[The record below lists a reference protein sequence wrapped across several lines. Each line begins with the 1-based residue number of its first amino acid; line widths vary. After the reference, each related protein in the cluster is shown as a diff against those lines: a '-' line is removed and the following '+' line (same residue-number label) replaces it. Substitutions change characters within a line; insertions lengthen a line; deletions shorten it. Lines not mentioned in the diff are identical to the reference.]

1 MNKYLKNIGL
11 KSRLSSKN
19 LFMEKI
25 GEKAKFASLNLSRL
39 NISKKNSVLK
49 QFSQYLKANEQS
61 ILNANKKDIANAK
74 SKKIKDSMIAR
85 LELSSKKISQ
95 IRSSIDQIV
104 KFKDPTG
111 KTLSSWKRPNGLIIK
126 KVSIPIGVIGI
137 IYESRPNV
145 TSDVSALCF
154 KSGNVVILRGGSE
167 AFHSNK
173 ILAKLFRKALKKKK
187 CNENCVQ
194 FVQSKERRH
203 VDYLLSGMKNYVDLI
218 IPRGGKSL
226 VKKVLKKSSVSIV
239 GHYEG
244 LCHVFV
250 DREADLSTAIKVVKN
265 SKMRNVSI
273 CGAAETLLIDK
284 MCLKTHCKP
293 ILDQLGTLGCKIIGD
308 KIIRKFISGKMK
320 IATEKD
326 WKTEYLS
333 PTISVKSVNG
343 VEDAINHIN
352 KYGSSHTDSIVTKNK
367 KTAKKFLSSI
377 NSSIA
382 VHNASTQFADGG
394 EFGFGAEVG
403 ISTNKLHPRG
413 PIGLDQLTT
422 YKYILE
428 GKGQIRK

>member
-1 MNKYLKNIGL
+1 M
-11 KSRLSSKN
+11 SKN
-19 LFMEKI
+19 LYMKKI
-25 GEKAKFASLNLSRL
+25 GEKAKLASLNLSNL
-39 NISKKNSVLK
+39 NVNKRNSVLK
-49 QFSQYLKANEQS
+49 QFSQYLKANEKS
-61 ILNANKKDIANAK
+61 ILSANKKDMANAK
-74 SKKIKDSMIAR
+74 FKKIKDSMIDR
-85 LELSSKKISQ
+85 LKLNSKKISQ
-95 IRSSIDQIV
+95 IRNSIEKIA
-104 KFKDPTG
+104 KFKDPVG

-126 KVSIPIGVIGI
+126 RMSIPIGVIGI

-154 KSGNVVILRGGSE
+154 KSGNAVILRGGSE

-173 ILAKLFRKALKKKK
+173 ILSKIFKRALKKKK
-187 CNENCVQ
+187 CDENCVQ
-194 FVQSKERRH
+194 FVERRGRNH
-203 VDYLLSGMKNYVDLI
+203 VDYLLSGMKNHVDLI

-226 VKKVLKKSSVSIV
+226 VKKVLKKSVVSII

-250 DREADLSTAIKVVKN
+250 DREADLNMAVEVVKN

-273 CGAAETLLIDK
+273 CGATETLLIDK
-284 MCLKTHCKP
+284 KCLKTHCKP
-293 ILDQLGTLGCKIIGD
+293 ILDQLSKLGCKIIGD
-308 KIIRKFISGKMK
+308 ETIKKFISGKMK
-320 IATEKD
+320 IATKKD
-326 WKTEYLS
+326 WETEYLS

-343 VEDAINHIN
+343 VVEAIDHIN
-352 KYGSSHTDSIVTKNK
+352 RYGSSHTDSIVTKNK
-367 KTAKKFLSSI
+367 KTAKKFLSNI

-382 VHNASTQFADGG
+382 IHNASTQFADGG

>member
-1 MNKYLKNIGL
+1 MSN
-11 KSRLSSKN
+11 N
-19 LFMEKI
+19 LYMKKI
-25 GEKAKFASLNLSRL
+25 GEKAKLASLNLSNL
-39 NISKKNSVLK
+39 NIDKRNSVLK
-49 QFSQYLKANEQS
+49 QFGLYLKTNSRS
-61 ILNANKKDIANAK
+61 ILNSNKKDISNAK
-74 SKKIKDSMIAR
+74 SKKIKVSIIDR
-85 LELSSKKISQ
+85 LKLNNKKISQ
-95 IRSSIDQIV
+95 IRNSIEEII
-104 KFKDPTG
+104 KFKDPLG

-126 KVSIPIGVIGI
+126 RVSIPIGVIGV

-145 TSDVSALCF
+145 TSDVSSLCF
-154 KSGNVVILRGGSE
+154 KTGNVVILRGGSE
-167 AFHSNK
+167 AFYSNN
-173 ILAKLFRKALKKKK
+173 ILAKLFRKALKKNK

-194 FVQSKERRH
+194 FIQSKERRY

-308 KIIRKFISGKMK
+308 KIIRKFISGKME

-367 KTAKKFLSSI
+367 KTAKKFLSSV

-403 ISTNKLHPRG
+403 ISTSKLHPRG

>member
-1 MNKYLKNIGL
+1 
-11 KSRLSSKN
+11 
-19 LFMEKI
+19 
-25 GEKAKFASLNLSRL
+25 
-39 NISKKNSVLK
+39 
-49 QFSQYLKANEQS
+49 
-61 ILNANKKDIANAK
+61 
-74 SKKIKDSMIAR
+74 MINR
-85 LELSSKKISQ
+85 LELNSKKISQ
-95 IRSSIDQIV
+95 IRSSIDKIV
-104 KFKDPTG
+104 KFKDPTD

-250 DREADLSTAIKVVKN
+250 DREADLSTALKVVKN

-284 MCLKTHCKP
+284 KCLKTHCKP
-293 ILDQLGTLGCKIIGD
+293 ILDQLSKLGCKIIGD
-308 KIIRKFISGKMK
+308 KTIKKFISGKMK
-320 IATEKD
+320 IAREKD

-333 PTISVKSVNG
+333 PIISVKSVNG
-343 VEDAINHIN
+343 VTEAIDHIN
-352 KYGSSHTDSIVTKNK
+352 KYGSSHTDSIVTKNR
-367 KTAKKFLSSI
+367 KTAKKFLLNI
-377 NSSIA
+377 KSSIA
-382 VHNASTQFADGG
+382 IHNASTQFADGG

-403 ISTNKLHPRG
+403 ISTGKLHPRG

>member
-1 MNKYLKNIGL
+1 M
-11 KSRLSSKN
+11 SKN
-19 LFMEKI
+19 SFMEKI
-25 GEKAKFASLNLSRL
+25 GEKAKFASLNLSKL

-61 ILNANKKDIANAK
+61 ILNANKKDVSNAK
-74 SKKIKDSMIAR
+74 SKKIKDSMINR
-85 LELSSKKISQ
+85 LKLSSEKISQ
-95 IRSSIDQIV
+95 IRSSIDKIV

-111 KTLSSWKRPNGLIIK
+111 KILSSWRRPNGLIIK
-126 KVSIPIGVIGI
+126 RVSMPIGVIGV

-167 AFHSNK
+167 AFYSNE

-194 FVQSKERRH
+194 FIKSKKRHH
-203 VDYLLSGMKNYVDLI
+203 VDYLLSDMKNYIDLI

-226 VKKVLKKSSVSIV
+226 VKKVLKKSSVSII

-250 DREADLSTAIKVVKN
+250 DRDADLSTAIKVVKN

-293 ILDQLGTLGCKIIGD
+293 ILDQLSRLGCKIIVD
-308 KIIRKFISGKMK
+308 KIIKKFIPEKVK
-320 IATEKD
+320 IAKEKD

-343 VEDAINHIN
+343 VEGAIDHVN

-367 KTAKKFLSSI
+367 KTAKKFVTEI

>member
-1 MNKYLKNIGL
+1 M
-11 KSRLSSKN
+11 SKN
-19 LFMEKI
+19 LYMKKI
-25 GEKAKFASLNLSRL
+25 GEKAKLASLNLSNL
-39 NISKKNSVLK
+39 NVNKRNSVLK
-49 QFSQYLKANEQS
+49 QFSQYLKANEKS
-61 ILNANKKDIANAK
+61 ILSANKKDMANAK
-74 SKKIKDSMIAR
+74 FKKIKDSMIDR
-85 LELSSKKISQ
+85 LKLNSKKISQ
-95 IRSSIDQIV
+95 IRNSIEKIA
-104 KFKDPTG
+104 KFKDPVG

-126 KVSIPIGVIGI
+126 RMSIPIGVIGI

-154 KSGNVVILRGGSE
+154 KSGNAVILRGGSE
-167 AFHSNK
+167 AFNSNK
-173 ILAKLFRKALKKKK
+173 ILSKIFKRALKKKK
-187 CNENCVQ
+187 CDENCVQ
-194 FVQSKERRH
+194 FVEHRGRNH
-203 VDYLLSGMKNYVDLI
+203 VDYLLSSMKNHVDLI

-226 VKKVLKKSSVSIV
+226 VKKVLKKSVVSII

-250 DREADLSTAIKVVKN
+250 DREADLNMAVEVVKN

-273 CGAAETLLIDK
+273 CGATETLLIDK
-284 MCLKTHCKP
+284 KCLKTHCKP
-293 ILDQLGTLGCKIIGD
+293 ILDQLSKLGCKIIGD
-308 KIIRKFISGKMK
+308 ETIKKFISGKMK
-320 IATEKD
+320 IATKKD
-326 WKTEYLS
+326 WETEYLS

-343 VEDAINHIN
+343 VVEAIDHIN
-352 KYGSSHTDSIVTKNK
+352 RYGSSHTDSIVTKNK
-367 KTAKKFLSSI
+367 KTAKKFLSNI

-382 VHNASTQFADGG
+382 IHNASTQFADGG

>member
-1 MNKYLKNIGL
+1 MP
-11 KSRLSSKN
+11 KN
-19 LFMEKI
+19 LYMEKI
-25 GEKAKFASLNLSRL
+25 GKKAKLASFNLSTLTIDR
-39 NISKKNSVLK
+39 KNSVLK
-49 QFSQYLKANEQS
+49 QFNQYLKANKKL
-61 ILNANKKDIANAK
+61 ILTANKKDISHAR
-74 SKKIKDSMIAR
+74 SKKIRDSMIDR
-85 LELSSKKISQ
+85 LQLNNKKITQ
-95 IRSSIDQIV
+95 IISSIDKII
-104 KFKDPTG
+104 KFKNPIG
-111 KTLSSWKRPNGLIIK
+111 KTLSSWKRPNGLVIK
-126 KVSIPIGVIGI
+126 KTSIPIGVIGI

-187 CNENCVQ
+187 CDENCVQ
-194 FVQSKERRH
+194 FVEHKNRNH
-203 VDYLLSGMKNYVDLI
+203 VDYLLSSMKNYIDLI
-218 IPRGGKSL
+218 IPRGGKNL
-226 VKKVLKKSSVSIV
+226 VKKVLKKSSVSII

-244 LCHVFV
+244 LCHVFI
-250 DREADLSTAIKVVKN
+250 DRDADLKTAIKVTKN

-284 MCLKTHCKP
+284 SCLKTHCKP
-293 ILDQLGTLGCKIIGD
+293 ILDELNKTGCKIVGD
-308 KIIRKFISGKMK
+308 KIIKKFISKKIK

-326 WKTEYLS
+326 WKKEYLS
-333 PTISVKSVNG
+333 PMISVKSVNG
-343 VEDAINHIN
+343 VKEAISHIN

-367 KTAKKFLSSI
+367 KTAKKFLSNI

-403 ISTNKLHPRG
+403 ISTSKLHPRG

-428 GKGQIRK
+428 GNGQIRK